1 MMKSLLPRSMTT
13 AALALLCSQA
23 QAETLQTGKDVE
35 APTAKWEGV
44 ALGFEPSQPGLLGDM
59 LGIRPILE
67 DHGFHYNLGYLSQLS
82 YNAGGGYNHDKQAS
96 YIDQFSLTFSRI
108 CRR

>member
-1 MMKSLLPRSMTT
+1 MMRSLLPRSMTL
-13 AALALLCSQA
+13 AALALLCGQT

-44 ALGFEPSQPGLLGDM
+44 ALGFEPPQPGLLGDM

-67 DHGFHYNLGYLSQLS
+67 DHGFHYNLGYLITPAAVTTTINRRRTST
-82 YNAGGGYNHDKQAS
+82 N
-96 YIDQFSLTFSRI
+96 SR
-108 CRR
+108 

>member
-1 MMKSLLPRSMTT
+1 MMKSLLPRSMTL

-44 ALGFEPSQPGLLGDM
+44 ALGFEPPQPGLLGDM
-59 LGIRPILE
+59 LGIRPILRIT
-67 DHGFHYNLGYLSQLS
+67 
-82 YNAGGGYNHDKQAS
+82 AS
-96 YIDQFSLTFSRI
+96 TITSATSASCRITPAAVTTTTNRRRTSTSSR
-108 CRR
+108 

>member
-1 MMKSLLPRSMTT
+1 MTL

-44 ALGFEPSQPGLLGDM
+44 ALGFEPPQPGLLGDM
-59 LGIRPILE
+59 LGAGDVPDRQRPQR
-67 DHGFHYNLGYLSQLS
+67 D
-82 YNAGGGYNHDKQAS
+82 
-96 YIDQFSLTFSRI
+96 
-108 CRR
+108 

>member
-13 AALALLCSQA
+13 AALALLCSRA

-44 ALGFEPSQPGLLGDM
+44 ALGFEPSQPGLLGICWDQAD
-59 LGIRPILE
+59 LG
-67 DHGFHYNLGYLSQLS
+67 G
-82 YNAGGGYNHDKQAS
+82 
-96 YIDQFSLTFSRI
+96 SRLPL
-108 CRR
+108 

>member
-1 MMKSLLPRSMTT
+1 MTL

-44 ALGFEPSQPGLLGDM
+44 ALGF
-59 LGIRPILE
+59 
-67 DHGFHYNLGYLSQLS
+67 
-82 YNAGGGYNHDKQAS
+82 
-96 YIDQFSLTFSRI
+96 
-108 CRR
+108 